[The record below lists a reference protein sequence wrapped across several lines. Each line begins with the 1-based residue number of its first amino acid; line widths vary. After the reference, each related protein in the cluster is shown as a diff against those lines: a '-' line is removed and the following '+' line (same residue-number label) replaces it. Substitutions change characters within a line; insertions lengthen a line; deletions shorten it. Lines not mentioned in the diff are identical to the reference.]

1 MDVATILTRR
11 GGRLMATE
19 SWKVGELAK
28 RTGLT
33 VRTLHYYDEIGLL
46 SPSRRTDAGYRL
58 YTPGDVARLQ
68 QITSLRSLGFP
79 LDEIRDCLDRP
90 DVSLRRVIELH
101 IDRLREQVALRR
113 DLCRRLEA
121 IAAQLSTAA
130 EVSVDDFMQAMEIM
144 SKMETYYTPEQLAQL
159 SERRQQVG
167 EERIRQVEAEWP
179 ELMEQVRAEMERG
192 TDPADARVQAL
203 ARRWAGLVEEFTG
216 GDPGIAQSLGT
227 MWRQEETIHGI
238 DTAPMRAMMAY
249 IGKAMAAGKKAD

>member
-1 MDVATILTRR
+1 MPL
-11 GGRLMATE
+11 G

-90 DVSLRRVIELH
+90 DVSVRRVIELH
-101 IDRLREQVALRR
+101 IERLREQVALRR
-113 DLCRRLEA
+113 ALCRRLEA
-121 IAAQLSTAA
+121 IVAQLSAAA
-130 EVSVDDFMQAMEIM
+130 EVSVEEFMQAMEVM
-144 SKMETYYTPEQLAQL
+144 SRMETYYTPEQLAQL
-159 SERRQQVG
+159 SGRRQQVG

-179 ELMEQVRAEMERG
+179 ELMEQVRAEMDRG

-203 ARRWAGLVEEFTG
+203 AQRWAGLVREFTG
-216 GDPGIAQSLGT
+216 GDPEITESLGT
-227 MWRQEETIHGI
+227 MWRQEESIHGI
-238 DTAPMRAMMAY
+238 DTAPMREMMAY
-249 IGKAMAAGKKAD
+249 IGKAMAAGKQGG